1 MAEVLAVRATIT
13 KIFEGYSLTL
23 VVRETARSR
32 LLIDKR
38 AASVSL
44 VVRESARS
52 RLLIDKRAASVF
64 EAEAAAES
72 FTALHR
78 IPWHT
83 VEVLYR

>member
-23 VVRETARSR
+23 VVKESGRSR
-32 LLIDKR
+32 
-38 AASVSL
+38 V
-44 VVRESARS
+44 
-52 RLLIDKRAASVF
+52 LIDKRAASVF

-78 IPWHT
+78 IPWRT

>member
-23 VVRETARSR
+23 VVKESGRSR
-32 LLIDKR
+32 LL
-38 AASVSL
+38 V
-44 VVRESARS
+44 
-52 RLLIDKRAASVF
+52 DKRAASVF
-64 EAEAAAES
+64 EAEAVAES

>member
-23 VVRETARSR
+23 VMRESGSSR
-32 LLIDKR
+32 LL
-38 AASVSL
+38 L
-44 VVRESARS
+44 
-52 RLLIDKRAASVF
+52 DKRAASVF
-64 EAEAAAES
+64 EAETVAAS

-78 IPWHT
+78 IPRHK

>member
-1 MAEVLAVRATIT
+1 MVDVLAVRATIT
-13 KIFEGYSLTL
+13 KIFEGYSLI
-23 VVRETARSR
+23 V
-32 LLIDKR
+32 K
-38 AASVSL
+38 
-44 VVRESARS
+44 ESGRS

>member
-23 VVRETARSR
+23 VM
-32 LLIDKR
+32 K
-38 AASVSL
+38 
-44 VVRESARS
+44 ESGRS

-64 EAEAAAES
+64 EAEAVAES
-72 FTALHR
+72 FTTLHR
-78 IPWHT
+78 IPWRT